1 MNYRFTRCFYGVVKK
16 VHRTKNKIEKY
27 NKFDFETFYKDFFG
41 LKEKN
46 NKIWVLSLSESF
58 WSLFCG
64 STPALD
70 FLLQNL
76 KLPKNKNFF
85 FFFFNFLQ
93 ILSLNFF

>member
-46 NKIWVLSLSESF
+46 MGSFPLRKFLESLLWLDSCPGFSSSKFKI
-58 WSLFCG
+58 
-64 STPALD
+64 TKK
-70 FLLQNL
+70 Q
-76 KLPKNKNFF
+76 KFF
-85 FFFFNFLQ
+85 FFFF
-93 ILSLNFF
+93 